1 MSKLNFKGEIVHTE
15 KYTDKNGEE
24 KKKYTKAGAL
34 FEREDG
40 SQCVKIFD
48 TWFNVY
54 PPRMNEDQYAQAKQA
69 ASVPEDTSDQIP
81 FMRHEDYIGG

>member
-1 MSKLNFKGEIVHTE
+1 MSKLTFKGDITHTE
-15 KYTDKNGEE
+15 KYTDRNTGEE

-40 SQCVKIFD
+40 SLCLKIFD

-54 PPRMNEDQYAQAKQA
+54 PPKMKEEGYRAAKEA
-69 ASVPEDTSDQIP
+69 AANPGLAGMAGEGEIP
-81 FMRHEDYIGG
+81 F